1 MTYKIS
7 LKPLNSFRCNSISF
21 QVASTIRY
29 EINRNNLIFVLTLY
43 RNVKTEQS
51 RQLALFV
58 SILPYTLLVSEES
71 KYNICPIENF

>member
-7 LKPLNSFRCNSISF
+7 LKPLDSFRSNSRIGH
-21 QVASTIRY
+21 TIRNKLKQSY
-29 EINRNNLIFVLTLY
+29 TNYILALTLY

-58 SILPYTLLVSEES
+58 TILPYTLLVSEES
-71 KYNICPIENF
+71 KYNICPIDNF